1 MGLSGI
7 GCPVVRIWPNPWRTA
22 HKEQLTI
29 RLFLNCCLKVRNQ
42 KLDGQVFRFNP
53 HGTPIRKSL
62 QSPRTAT
69 TMTPKQESVPA
80 LQPGDVAPNGA
91 LPDGSTL
98 LALRGQPVILAFAPS
113 EWNPAQAHQSEVF
126 ARLLREFGGGGPFAA
141 APNGWH
147 SLDCG
152 GELAAQ
158 LGVAGQRALLLLDEA
173 GVLRWKTVV
182 EPGQD
187 LRPGQILAALEA
199 LRPTGG
205 AVTSAEIVAGGMS
218 RRTFVLATLAAAAL
232 LALPS
237 VAAAAPAPADIS
249 PSPTPTENRAAMLL
263 IELTINGNN
272 HRLELDPRTAL
283 LDALRENLHLTGTKK
298 GCDHGQCGACTVHLD
313 GHSALSCLTLAV
325 MAQGKAITTI
335 EGLAKGDTL
344 HPMQAAF
351 IKHDAF
357 QCGYCTPGQIMS
369 ATALLADPHT
379 RHGSAVEIREAMSG
393 NLCRCAAYPNII
405 AAIEEAQRG

>member
-1 MGLSGI
+1 M
-7 GCPVVRIWPNPWRTA
+7 A
-22 HKEQLTI
+22 TI
-29 RLFLNCCLKVRNQ
+29 
-42 KLDGQVFRFNP
+42 
-53 HGTPIRKSL
+53 
-62 QSPRTAT
+62 
-69 TMTPKQESVPA
+69 MTQEPVPA
-80 LQPGDVAPNGA
+80 LQPGDTVPNGP

-98 LALRGQPVILAFAPS
+98 FEQRGRPIILAFAPS
-113 EWNPAQAHQSEVF
+113 EWNPAQAHQSEIF
-126 ARLLREFGGGGPFAA
+126 ARLSQEFDSSEALTEA
-141 APNGWH
+141 APQAWH
-147 SLDCG
+147 SLDYR
-152 GELAAQ
+152 GELAAY
-158 LGVAGQRALLLLDEA
+158 LGVTGQRALLLLDEE
-173 GVLRWKTVV
+173 GVLRWQTVV
-182 EPGQD
+182 EPGQEI
-187 LRPGQILAALEA
+187 RTGQILAALQA
-199 LRPTGG
+199 LHPEPEVVSNTGT
-205 AVTSAEIVAGGMS
+205 TSKIETATSGMS
-218 RRTFVLATLAAAAL
+218 RRTFVTATLAAAAL
-232 LALPS
+232 LALPTMA
-237 VAAAAPAPADIS
+237 VAAPDDTFA
-249 PSPTPTENRAAMLL
+249 SPTPTDDRPAMLP
-263 IELTINGNN
+263 IELNINGKN
-272 HRLELDPRTAL
+272 HRLQLDPRTAL

-325 MAQGKAITTI
+325 MAQGKTITTI

>member
-1 MGLSGI
+1 M
-7 GCPVVRIWPNPWRTA
+7 A
-22 HKEQLTI
+22 TI
-29 RLFLNCCLKVRNQ
+29 M
-42 KLDGQVFRFNP
+42 
-53 HGTPIRKSL
+53 I
-62 QSPRTAT
+62 
-69 TMTPKQESVPA
+69 QEPVPA
-80 LQPGDVAPNGA
+80 LQPGDTVPNSP

-98 LALRGQPVILAFAPS
+98 FEQRGRPVILAFAPS
-113 EWNPAQAHQSEVF
+113 EWNPAQAHQSEIF
-126 ARLLREFGGGGPFAA
+126 ARLSQEFDSSAALTEA
-141 APNGWH
+141 APQAWH
-147 SLDCG
+147 SLDYC
-152 GELAAQ
+152 GELAVT

-173 GVLRWKTVV
+173 GRLRWKLVV
-182 EPGQD
+182 EPGQE

-199 LRPTGG
+199 LQPTPVTTRDSG
-205 AVTSAEIVAGGMS
+205 APTQTEAASGGMS

-237 VAAAAPAPADIS
+237 VVAAAPEAIKAELTPAD
-249 PSPTPTENRAAMLL
+249 NRSAMLPV
-263 IELTINGNN
+263 ELTINGKT
-272 HRLELDPRTAL
+272 HRLQLDPRTAL

-344 HPMQAAF
+344 HPVQAAF

-369 ATALLADPHT
+369 ASALLADQHT

-405 AAIEEAQRG
+405 AAIQEAQRG